1 MKYTSDQAVSEIMK
15 RSGKILKKRRQA
27 MRAALS
33 GVSVL
38 LFALLVTTIAGF
50 SGFSASGV
58 TESVYGSL
66 MLPQQAGGYV
76 LVAVL
81 AFAFGMILAVLLMYY
96 RNHQN
101 NGKENGGKEDE

>member
-15 RSGKILKKRRQA
+15 RSKRIRQKRHQS
-27 MRAALS
+27 MQAALFGAS
-33 GVSVL
+33 MV

-50 SGFSASGV
+50 SGYSSTGA

-81 AFAFGMILAVLLMYY
+81 AFACGMILAVLLMYY

-101 NGKENGGKEDE
+101 NRKENGGKEDE